1 MNKLKYYIFIAVIF
15 IVIFTSCAKHLDKY
29 VPETNISLEYNL
41 DTLDLSNVSQNQ
53 DYLAQIQVIANEINT
68 WLIKN
73 NQLQDI
79 NGYCVTDLDDNGL
92 LEIIVSK
99 VNNTTMLTTNNIY
112 EVNNNLDGLTLIKW
126 SMPDGSPGP
135 TLMNDKIDVYID
147 NKNKSNIYICKTVL
161 NINQYE
167 YSENITTLILKDH
180 KINQNFIGFKNVT
193 AIDSKKNVDKIPE
206 LITTYTDGFGNVI
219 NAEQYDL
226 MEADL
231 YRGKNYISATATLN
245 WITFNKKNKATI
257 SNIDSYNKNDLISK
271 LNQSFDEF
279 HIILN

>member
-1 MNKLKYYIFIAVIF
+1 MNKFKYNIF
-15 IVIFTSCAKHLDKY
+15 IVLIFIILFTACAKQLDKY
-29 VPETNISLEYNL
+29 VPETNKSFEYNL

-53 DYLAQIQVIANEINT
+53 DYEAQIQVIANNIDI
-68 WLIKN
+68 WSIKN
-73 NQLQDI
+73 NQMEDI
-79 NGYCVTDLDDNGL
+79 NGYCITDLDNNGL

-99 VNNTTMLTTNNIY
+99 VNNTTMFTTNNIY
-112 EVNNNLDGLTLIKW
+112 EVNNNLDGLTLIEW

-147 NKNKSNIYICKTVL
+147 NKDKSNIYICKTIL

-167 YSENITTLILKDH
+167 YSENITTLTLYNN
-180 KINQNFIGFKNVT
+180 KITQNFIGFKNVT
-193 AIDSKKNVDKIPE
+193 AVNDKKNVDKIPE
-206 LITTYTDGFGNVI
+206 VVTTYTDGFGNVI
-219 NAEQYDL
+219 DAEKYDL

-231 YRGKNYISATATLN
+231 YNSKNYSAATATLK

-257 SNIDSYNKNDLISK
+257 SNINSFNKNDLISK